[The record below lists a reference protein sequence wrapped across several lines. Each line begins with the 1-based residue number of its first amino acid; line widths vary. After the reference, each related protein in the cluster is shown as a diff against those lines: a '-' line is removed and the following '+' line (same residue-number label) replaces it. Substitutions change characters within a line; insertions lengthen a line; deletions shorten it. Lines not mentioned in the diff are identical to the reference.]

1 MKKTLTEYLAR
12 LNEQPLNEF
21 AGTGSPA
28 GAAMVDRPDMSGFRG
43 KGADFNF
50 KNRTDSGHEWPY
62 EDSAF
67 MQYGRSMGVKGR
79 DRGDRPGEDMSGGPP
94 EPKYQGTWEGGPD
107 NTSEGADWEEMQ
119 RHGSDKDRNVWKD
132 TPDGKEWTKLNN
144 ESAFDMFETGFA
156 SKAALAKSQAREKSG
171 HHGDEPGDPIG
182 LKGEAMGSPGRVG
195 PFAPMDGPQNSSA
208 RDAGPV
214 EDENGAPITPQ
225 YLPTPVKDMS
235 GPNNMWGG
243 AGTIPGATGGWANM
257 PPRPEDEDDPEKN
270 PMKLREFFD
279 PSPVPVEEVENP
291 EPGYE
296 HDQSDEDMEPDEDD
310 GIIHSEPDS
319 DDFAPHLGDGPSFG
333 PSPLGGDEPPEH
345 TGRLGGISMNLVGK
359 SPPGGLLGAGP
370 SGDMVGKSSA
380 WDVLQKVVDA
390 LGKNSGG
397 MGGPL

>member
-1 MKKTLTEYLAR
+1 
-12 LNEQPLNEF
+12 
-21 AGTGSPA
+21 
-28 GAAMVDRPDMSGFRG
+28 
-43 KGADFNF
+43 
-50 KNRTDSGHEWPY
+50 
-62 EDSAF
+62 
-67 MQYGRSMGVKGR
+67 
-79 DRGDRPGEDMSGGPP
+79 
-94 EPKYQGTWEGGPD
+94 
-107 NTSEGADWEEMQ
+107 
-119 RHGSDKDRNVWKD
+119 
-132 TPDGKEWTKLNN
+132 
-144 ESAFDMFETGFA
+144 
-156 SKAALAKSQAREKSG
+156 
-171 HHGDEPGDPIG
+171 
-182 LKGEAMGSPGRVG
+182 
-195 PFAPMDGPQNSSA
+195 
-208 RDAGPV
+208 
-214 EDENGAPITPQ
+214 
-225 YLPTPVKDMS
+225 MS

-296 HDQSDEDMEPDEDD
+296 HDQSDEDMEPDEDG

-333 PSPLGGDEPPEH
+333 PSMLGGEEPPEH